1 MRKLKKIKIL
11 AVATNSNNPLNK
23 GKETGLWLSEL
34 THFVD
39 VVMEAGFEVD
49 IASPS
54 GGKIPLDVARHSL
67 EKQMKDK
74 ANTKFMNDPRLKQSL
89 NNSLSINEINVTDYD
104 AIYLAGGHGAMF
116 DFRQSSALQQKLT
129 EFYSENKLLSGVCH
143 GVAGFIDTK
152 DKSGN
157 IIVKGKRIT
166 GFSNFEDKLAEAI
179 EHLPFLL
186 ETDLK
191 KAGAIYRKNLIPFTA
206 RIETEQNLITGQNPA
221 SAKLVGKAVVKKL
234 KSLQLL

>member
-1 MRKLKKIKIL
+1 MKNKKIL
-11 AVATNSNNPLNK
+11 VVATNCNNPLSK
-23 GKETGLWLSEL
+23 GKATGLWLSEL

-39 VVMEAGFEVD
+39 VVMQAGYEVD

-54 GGKIPLDVARHSL
+54 GGKIALDVAKHSL
-67 EKQMKDK
+67 DKQMKDK
-74 ANTKFMNDPRLKQSL
+74 SNAKFMSIPHLKQSL
-89 NNSLSINEINVTDYD
+89 ENSLSMKEINVSDYQ

-116 DFRQSSALQQKLT
+116 DFRQSEALQNKLT
-129 EFYSENKLLSGVCH
+129 EFYSSNKVLSAVCH

-157 IIVKGKRIT
+157 LIVKNKKVT

-179 EHLPFLL
+179 EYLPFLL

-191 KAGAIYRKNLIPFTA
+191 NAGAIYRKNLIPFTT
-206 RIETEQNLITGQNPA
+206 RVEIERNFITGQNPA
-221 SAKLVGKAVVKKL
+221 SAKAVGKAVIKM
-234 KSLQLL
+234 LQ